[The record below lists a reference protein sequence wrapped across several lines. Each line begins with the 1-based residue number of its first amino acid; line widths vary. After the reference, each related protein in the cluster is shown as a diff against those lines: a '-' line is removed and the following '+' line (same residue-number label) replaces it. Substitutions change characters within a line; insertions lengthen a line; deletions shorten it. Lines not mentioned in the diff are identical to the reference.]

1 MKGLHHATT
10 RRTRPPRPCRAAAA
24 PPLLLAALVLFALGG
39 CGVKARPRLPDVP
52 PPAAVQDLRG
62 QIQDDHIVLQWSV
75 ARPKPNDRP
84 PPAGFYVYQAAT
96 AANET
101 PCDGCPLPF
110 VKVGQVAVQTPIEAD
125 VELTYDTPAQADMH
139 YVFKVVAY
147 DRRGNAGEDS
157 NLLRVPAAAT
167 P

>member
-1 MKGLHHATT
+1 
-10 RRTRPPRPCRAAAA
+10 
-24 PPLLLAALVLFALGG
+24 
-39 CGVKARPRLPDVP
+39 
-52 PPAAVQDLRG
+52 VQDLRG
-62 QIQDDHIVLQWSV
+62 QIEDGQIMLQWSV
-75 ARPKPNDRP
+75 AKPKPNDRP

-96 AANET
+96 AASDP

-110 VKVGQVAVQTPIEAD
+110 VKVGQVTVQTPLEAD
-125 VELTYDTPAQADMH
+125 VELTYQTPAQADMH

-157 NLLRVPAAAT
+157 NLVKVPAAAT